1 MTSVSIP
8 SAVTSIPDRTL
19 TQRSLALY
27 AHITCTG
34 RTYHTYYLLG
44 AILLLNTYLPSTFSM
59 IIASLIGL

>member
-1 MTSVSIP
+1 MTSVLMP
-8 SAVTSIPDRTL
+8 SAVTSIPARTR

-34 RTYHTYYLLG
+34 RAYHTYYLLG

>member
-1 MTSVSIP
+1 MTSGLIP
-8 SAVTSIPDRTL
+8 LAVTSIPHRTL
-19 TQRSLALY
+19 IQRSLAIY

-34 RTYHTYYLLG
+34 RIYHTYYLLG

>member
-1 MTSVSIP
+1 MTSVLIP

-19 TQRSLALY
+19 TQRSLSIKQ
-27 AHITCTG
+27 HNTCTG
-34 RTYHTYYLLG
+34 RAYHTYYLLG